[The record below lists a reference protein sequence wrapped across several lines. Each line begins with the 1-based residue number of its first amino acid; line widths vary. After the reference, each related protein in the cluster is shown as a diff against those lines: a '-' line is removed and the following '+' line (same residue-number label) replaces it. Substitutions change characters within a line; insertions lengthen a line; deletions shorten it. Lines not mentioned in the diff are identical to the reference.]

1 MLCAGWA
8 DSAALPVEEPEKLTE
23 LGRKLTQYPVLP
35 RLGVML
41 VKAMELGVLVPVVAV
56 VAALSV
62 QVSGSSLGL
71 IILPIFISETTVCAQ
86 GLAQPR
92 AWSAGDVCA
101 EYCLQCEAGE
111 LAGVTRARQ
120 ARPLSACTTH

>member
-1 MLCAGWA
+1 MASVSEHCNWCLQPRDNICIREHANVKHVVCTCVCVCVSVCVCVLCAGWA

-62 QVSGSSLGL
+62 QVSGSVYG
-71 IILPIFISETTVCAQ
+71 
-86 GLAQPR
+86 
-92 AWSAGDVCA
+92 
-101 EYCLQCEAGE
+101 
-111 LAGVTRARQ
+111 GV
-120 ARPLSACTTH
+120 PKFWTH